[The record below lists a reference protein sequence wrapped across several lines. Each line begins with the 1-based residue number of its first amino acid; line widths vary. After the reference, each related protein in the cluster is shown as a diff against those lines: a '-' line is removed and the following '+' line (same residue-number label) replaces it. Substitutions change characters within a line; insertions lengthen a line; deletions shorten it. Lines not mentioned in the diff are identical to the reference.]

1 VARTIMVSD
10 EVYEMLKKLKRPGE
24 SFSDVIKKLI
34 SRRGSLLEI
43 AGSKTITEEGLRAL
57 KEYKKKV
64 LLADI
69 ERLERVL
76 GGSNVSS

>member
-1 VARTIMVSD
+1 MARTIMVSD

-34 SRRGSLLEI
+34 SRKGGLLEI
-43 AGSKTITEEGLRAL
+43 AGSKTITEEGIAAL
-57 KEYKKKV
+57 KEYKRKV

-69 ERLERVL
+69 ERLERVF
-76 GGSNVSS
+76 GGSSVSS